1 MDLKRD
7 ITIELSRFA
16 ETIAYEELP
25 GRVIEETKRLILDSM
40 GCSIGGV
47 ITEKGRIGIRFGE
60 QLSQSGETTI
70 LGHAKNAHP
79 VSSAFANGELMN
91 ALDYESL
98 LSPPEHLT
106 PYVMPACIT
115 SGEMKNVSG
124 KELILSIAV
133 AHEITTRLSESLVFG
148 KRFSVELP
156 EKELRL
162 ALPTPGYGIC
172 LFGGIAGAGRLM
184 DFTAEE
190 IANAMG
196 IGGFSCPIPM
206 LAKFAT
212 TVPTSMTKYLSSGLI
227 SQIEITSLLLTML
240 GHTGDRHVLDG
251 EYGFFR
257 FFGCDTWMPE
267 RMIEGLSKEWRFPD
281 RIFYKTY
288 PCCGAMQNGLGLFD
302 QIITAHELYP
312 EHIKEVIVVLNPL
325 GELPAWKNP
334 DVNSHVD
341 IQFNTAFLYSLLA
354 HRVEVGPL
362 WQTEEVVHSDR
373 IREFTEKV
381 KIITH
386 LHKESEG
393 RPDVTVVTSGEK
405 GEKVYSEIG
414 LSMDSEMSEER
425 LIDKFKRNVQGVIGE
440 SKARESI
447 DVILGLEEQKDI
459 STLMK
464 LLVP

>member
-7 ITIELSRFA
+7 VTGGLSRFA
-16 ETIAYEELP
+16 ERIVYERLP
-25 GRVIEETKRLILDSM
+25 RRVIEETKRLILDSM

-47 ITEKGRIGIRFGE
+47 ITEKGRIGIGFGE
-60 QLSQSGETTI
+60 HLSQGGETTI
-70 LGHAKNAHP
+70 LGHVKKAHP
-79 VSSAFANGELMN
+79 LSSAFANGELMN

-98 LSPPEHLT
+98 LSPPEHLA

-115 SGEMKNVSG
+115 SGEMRHVSG
-124 KELILSIAV
+124 KELILSIAM

-148 KRFSVELP
+148 ERFNVELP
-156 EKELRL
+156 GKGLRL

-172 LFGGIAGAGRLM
+172 LFGAIAGAGRLM
-184 DFTAEE
+184 GFTAEE

-206 LAKFAT
+206 LAKFAMT
-212 TVPTSMTKYLSSGLI
+212 FPTSMTKYLSSGLI
-227 SQIEITSLLLTML
+227 SQIEMASLLLTML
-240 GHTGDRHVLDG
+240 GHTGDGHVLDG

-257 FFGCDTWMPE
+257 SFGCETWMPE
-267 RMIEGLSKEWRFPD
+267 RVMEGLGKEWRFPD

-302 QIITAHELYP
+302 EIITANELHP

-334 DVNSHVD
+334 DVNSHID
-341 IQFNTAFLYSLLA
+341 IQFNTAFLFSLLA
-354 HRVEVGPL
+354 HRVQAGPL
-362 WQTEEVVHSDR
+362 RQSEEVVRSDK
-373 IREFTEKV
+373 IRGFTEKV
-381 KIITH
+381 KILTH
-386 LHKESEG
+386 LDKEAEG
-393 RPDVTVVTSGEK
+393 IPDVTVVTSAEK
-405 GEKVYSEIG
+405 GKKAYSGRG
-414 LSMDSEMSEER
+414 LSKASEMSEGG
-425 LIDKFKRNVQGVIGE
+425 LIDKFRRNVQGVIGE

-447 DVILGLEEQKDI
+447 EAILGLEEQKDI